1 VRFVPRDAPASLQ
14 ASANR
19 SLANAVNRS
28 QSNATVNSEE
38 HLETSRDDHK
48 AKMEAQL
55 KEWTA
60 RLGVLQAKAEK
71 ASAETKIKLQAEIE
85 ELKKLELSGREH
97 IASLASKTW
106 DEVKTEATE
115 QWNKVAGAFD
125 AIWARV
131 SA

>member
-1 VRFVPRDAPASLQ
+1 MTTRSYSNAVLTLE
-14 ASANR
+14 R
-19 SLANAVNRS
+19 SL
-28 QSNATVNSEE
+28 
-38 HLETSRDDHK
+38 ETNRDDYK

-71 ASAETKIKLQAEIE
+71 ASAETKIKLMADLE
-85 ELKKLELSGREH
+85 ELKKVEVSGREH
-97 IASLASKTW
+97 VASLAEKTW